1 MAPPTTTDLRPLQ
14 QDPGHPFTILRR
26 AASVSDLAARGRLVV
41 KIEGHQIV
49 LFQTKSGIRATN
61 NRCPHEG
68 YPLVEGS
75 LSDEC
80 VLTCNWHNWK
90 FDLESGETITGG
102 DRLRSYPVEIRGDEI
117 FIDCAEPPLEQR
129 RSLAWSAYEEAFGEH
144 DYGRLAREIARLRK
158 ADVSA
163 EEIAARAFERAFDRL
178 EYGMTHAQAVAADW
192 LALHDRRSAQGASI
206 EETLV
211 PILELVGHLSWDV
224 LRQPRFPYPDGTQP
238 WDSDAFV
245 AAIDAEDE
253 TAAIQLVRG
262 FLAELRPYAQLEHA
276 LARAALAHYQDYGH
290 SAIYVYKTGQLID
303 RFGPEPWLLFPL
315 VRSLI
320 YATREDQIPEFRE
333 YAPALERWRRAFP
346 RADANNEAAVHGSV
360 GALHDP
366 RDGPSLG
373 AAPSAGKRV
382 SPSKNA
388 SFGAPHGSGHRVDGS
403 TIYGLGLA
411 RVIEHCLAW
420 DHRDENQRAAL
431 FDQLFDAAGWTMLHF
446 DESWMRRTDQ
456 PISKNANW
464 LDLTHALTFANAVH
478 RLARRHPDLWPE
490 SFLQMGCFVGRL
502 RGIIDPMLD
511 TSNWR
516 VDDPESFL
524 RSTEEMLFDHG
535 QPEYIIS
542 AHFVKVWC
550 AVDEEVREREDAP
563 WAPNVLSATRRFF
576 ETSHKRKHAL
586 RTMRQALTFVQS
598 E

>member
-1 MAPPTTTDLRPLQ
+1 MAPPTTSDLRPLQ
-14 QDPGHPFTILRR
+14 QDPGQPFTILRR

-41 KIEGHQIV
+41 RIEGHQIV
-49 LFQTKSGIRATN
+49 LFQTKNGIRATN

-68 YPLVEGS
+68 YPLAEGS

-129 RSLAWSAYEEAFGEH
+129 RSLAWSAVEEAFGEH
-144 DYGRLAREIARLRK
+144 DYGRMAREIARLRK

-163 EEIAARAFERAFDRL
+163 EKVAARAFERAFDRL
-178 EYGMTHAQAVAADW
+178 EYGVTHAQAVAADW

-206 EETLV
+206 EEALV

-224 LRQPRFPYPDGTQP
+224 LRQPRFPYPEGARP
-238 WDSDAFV
+238 WDSNSFV

-262 FLAELRPYAQLEHA
+262 FLAEHRPYAELEHA

-320 YATREDQIPEFRE
+320 YATREDQIPEFRA
-333 YAPALERWRRAFP
+333 YAPALERWRQT
-346 RADANNEAAVHGSV
+346 
-360 GALHDP
+360 
-366 RDGPSLG
+366 
-373 AAPSAGKRV
+373 
-382 SPSKNA
+382 
-388 SFGAPHGSGHRVDGS
+388 PHGSGRIDGS
-403 TIYGLGLA
+403 ALYGLSLA
-411 RVIEHCLAW
+411 KVLDHCLAH

-502 RGIIDPMLD
+502 RGIIDASLD
-511 TSNWR
+511 TSGWR

-524 RSTEEMLFDHG
+524 KSTEEMLFDHG

-550 AVDEEVREREDAP
+550 AVDEEVRGREDAP

-576 ETSHKRKHAL
+576 EASHKRKHAL
-586 RTMRQALTFVQS
+586 RTMRQALTFVRS